1 MNPISIEEDIRN
13 LEMLGLEHHGNPS
26 FAPADGSAREPRVDA
41 NVEAVRAK
49 LLARS
54 EVGLR
59 KYGTT
64 TERTDL
70 GPVAWLR
77 HAQEEALDLAV
88 YLEAEIQNRLRETA
102 HSPSRVLSEPNP
114 PNG

>member
-1 MNPISIEEDIRN
+1 MSTQTAHP
-13 LEMLGLEHHGNPS
+13 LV
-26 FAPADGSAREPRVDA
+26 ADPLVRTGVDGAATPDA
-41 NVEAVRAK
+41 NVEAVRAL

-70 GPVAWLR
+70 GPLAWLR

-88 YLEAEIQNRLRETA
+88 YLEAEIQNRLRETG
-102 HSPSRVLSEPNP
+102 HSPSADLTP
-114 PNG
+114 PDPQPPKK

>member
-1 MNPISIEEDIRN
+1 MNTPAPSN
-13 LEMLGLEHHGNPS
+13 CGGSSPAEHEV
-26 FAPADGSAREPRVDA
+26 FAATPGSAREPRSDA
-41 NVEAVRAK
+41 NVEAVRAL

-88 YLEAEIQNRLRETA
+88 YLEAEIQNRLRGA
-102 HSPSRVLSEPNP
+102 ADSPSR
-114 PNG
+114 

>member
-1 MNPISIEEDIRN
+1 
-13 LEMLGLEHHGNPS
+13 
-26 FAPADGSAREPRVDA
+26 
-41 NVEAVRAK
+41 
-49 LLARS
+49 
-54 EVGLR
+54 VGLR

-88 YLEAEIQNRLRETA
+88 YLEAEIQNRLRGA
-102 HSPSRVLSEPNP
+102 ADSPSDELSDSAGETV
-114 PNG
+114 

>member
-1 MNPISIEEDIRN
+1 MNTPAPSN
-13 LEMLGLEHHGNPS
+13 CGGSSPAEHEV
-26 FAPADGSAREPRVDA
+26 FAATPGSAREPRSDA
-41 NVEAVRAK
+41 NVEAVRAL

-88 YLEAEIQNRLRETA
+88 YLEAEIQNRLRGA
-102 HSPSRVLSEPNP
+102 ADSPSVNMEAPNA
-114 PNG
+114 

>member
-1 MNPISIEEDIRN
+1 MSRAHECKYDSDGGPCLVCGKTVAERI
-13 LEMLGLEHHGNPS
+13 GS
-26 FAPADGSAREPRVDA
+26 FVAPTGSAREPRVDA
-41 NVEAVRAK
+41 NVEAVRAL

-88 YLEAEIQNRLRETA
+88 YLEAEIQNRLRGA
-102 HSPSRVLSEPNP
+102 ADSPSQ
-114 PNG
+114 